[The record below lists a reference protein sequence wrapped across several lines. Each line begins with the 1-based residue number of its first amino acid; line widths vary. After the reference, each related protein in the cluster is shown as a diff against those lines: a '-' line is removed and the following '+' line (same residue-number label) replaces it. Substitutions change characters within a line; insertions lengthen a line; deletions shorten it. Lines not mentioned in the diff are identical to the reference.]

1 MVDVVIVGAG
11 PNGLACAIELA
22 DSGLEVLLYER
33 AASIG
38 GGLRSSSDLFAG
50 CIVDQCAS
58 IMAMAGISP
67 FFLKHDFFAKDG
79 AEWITPDSVVAHP
92 LADGAFVAQ
101 WRDYRQT
108 AAAMG
113 PRESGQYERVMGSLL
128 AGPEYLGTLALGNIR
143 TLFRPSAAA
152 LKFALQGILPATAWT
167 RLFTSGPNFAALFSG
182 HAVHA
187 VLPLQRSPSSGI
199 GLALMLAGHLAGWPI
214 VRGGSQR
221 LAEAMGRALTR
232 KSGRIITGADIRSV
246 EELPKARSYVFDL
259 PPRNICRLA
268 EGRLSK
274 GRAERLRSF
283 RHGFGTWKLDFLTR
297 GSIPW
302 KNPALKKFATLHLGG
317 PAGQV
322 VASEQAVADGRVSD
336 CPFLILTQPCEV
348 DPSRGSDGR
357 QPGWAYCH
365 VPNGFQGNPTDK
377 IIRTIEQYAPDF
389 RSVLIDHRSTGPADF
404 EARNPNYIGG
414 DVVGGEASLIQ
425 IIGRPLFK
433 WDPYRLENN
442 LFICSA
448 SSAPGGGVHGMAGF
462 HAANSVKRYL
472 SKTRSHR

>member
-1 MVDVVIVGAG
+1 MADVVIVGAG

-22 DSGLEVLLYER
+22 ESGLEVVLYEKS
-33 AASIG
+33 ATIG
-38 GGLRSSSDLFAG
+38 GGLRSSSDTFAG

-67 FFLKHDFFAKDG
+67 FFLKHAFFAGDG
-79 AEWITPDSVVAHP
+79 ADWITPDSVVAHP

-108 AAAMG
+108 AAALG
-113 PRESGQYERVMGSLL
+113 PTERHQYERVIGALL
-128 AGPEYLGTLALGNIR
+128 AGKNYLGAIALGDIR
-143 TLFRPSAAA
+143 TPFRPSAAA
-152 LKFALQGILPATAWT
+152 LKFALQGILPATTWS

-182 HAVHA
+182 HAAHA
-187 VLPLQRSPSSGI
+187 VLPLRRSPSSGI
-199 GLALMLAGHLAGWPI
+199 GLALLLAGHLAGWPI
-214 VRGGSQR
+214 LRGGSQR
-221 LAEAMGRALTR
+221 LAEAMGRALSR
-232 KSGRIITGADIRSV
+232 KGGRIVTSAEIRSLD
-246 EELPKARSYVFDL
+246 ELPKARCYVFDL

-268 EGRLSK
+268 EGWLSPR
-274 GRAERLRSF
+274 RAQRLRSF

-302 KNPALKKFATLHLGG
+302 KNPSLKKFATLHLGG

-322 VASEQAVADGRVSD
+322 VASEQAIAEGRVTD

-365 VPNGFQGNPTDK
+365 VPNGFQGNLTDK

-389 RSVLIDHRSTGPADF
+389 RSVLIDHRSTSPADF
-404 EARNPNYIGG
+404 ETRNPNYIGG
-414 DVVGGEASLIQ
+414 DVVGGEASLTQ

-433 WDPYRLENN
+433 WDAYRLENN

-462 HAANSVKRYL
+462 HAAHSVKRYL
-472 SKTRSHR
+472 SKSRYAR